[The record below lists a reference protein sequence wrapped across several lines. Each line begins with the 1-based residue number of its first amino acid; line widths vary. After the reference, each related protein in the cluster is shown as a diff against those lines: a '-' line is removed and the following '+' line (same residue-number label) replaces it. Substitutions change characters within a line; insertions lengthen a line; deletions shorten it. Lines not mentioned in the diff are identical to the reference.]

1 MLSVAGEELH
11 RLRAEGA
18 AHYAQLRSENQELR
32 EANARL
38 ARDLSDARWAM
49 HEAPSPPRLAERAGG
64 AAPGESAYSAASSSS
79 DARLV
84 EALAAREH
92 TVTLLEEQL
101 ARLQSELAAQREDV
115 QATLD
120 ERSLAVDALEGQLGA
135 VQQQLL
141 SVLQTQLQQRDDV
154 RKLTATGGPL
164 YAPPLSAEEAE
175 PALLDLGALRL
186 RRRPATMPLP
196 APACAARLLGSVDQ
210 LIFSS
215 EVAEWRETL
224 SRRLHA
230 PRRSIAQEFASNEG
244 GMWLAEYEYVTQQPC
259 REVRH
264 RRAEWWVGAPAVGGG
279 FADAPV
285 VSEEDDTVVRDEGH
299 DGWTLDDFCARAL
312 VRAAGLTR
320 AEVAML
326 RLWTGP
332 CHAPLQFFLR
342 HDGAEVLS
350 CPNCEPYFAHYD
362 TGHSPLAF
370 VYAVDVAHRTS
381 TGAERCA
388 RCRRPRREHT
398 REPLHDW
405 STSAAVLC
413 SAVDK
418 LAMWS
423 PPVVAYRPV
432 REDGGALA
440 AGAGTGALP
449 PSFAP
454 REGGG
459 GGALGRTIAGAVP
472 GVWRGVACADRGL
485 LSATTDRQLALAL
498 SGGRAATASVL
509 QIGFDYAARGAD
521 LHWVS
526 QYPAEKEVLFPPATS
541 LLPQSVREWT
551 ERRRVVS
558 VVAAPASIRTLA
570 HLVTSL
576 AAEPS
581 GAAHA
586 LAARVSQSVSG
597 LGEGVSAS
605 VSRLWSGV
613 EHTATLAH
621 IMSSGGGG
629 GGGYANSPSSPVR
642 ELVVG
647 GAASPTRRA
656 SPPRNSSPPRNA
668 LQQEL
673 ASALADQRSRVAARE
688 QVVER
693 VHDERHDERHNERR
707 PGGARASAWG
717 YGAREGI
724 SSSRAGSWAAP
735 QAPHA
740 PHAPLAPNLF
750 EFERGRASSRA
761 PTIEHRR
768 AVLTINDALE
778 TLSKVSAFEPPS
790 AYARSKAASHVHAHL
805 EIAEAHLARAAA
817 TTAAAAARTASDGDA
832 SRAHKSTSGGT
843 TQQRRKK
850 SRSSAGQMV

>member
-101 ARLQSELAAQREDV
+101 VRLQSELAAQREDV

-264 RRAEWWVGAPAVGGG
+264 RRAEWWVGALAVGGG

-342 HDGAEVLS
+342 HDGGEVLS
-350 CPNCEPYFAHYD
+350 CPQCEPYYAHYGA
-362 TGHSPLAF
+362 GHSPLAF
-370 VYAVDVAHRTS
+370 VFALVFNFVIMVGIHGLNMLSFNMAELAKQVEWRRT
-381 TGAERCA
+381 
-388 RCRRPRREHT
+388 
-398 REPLHDW
+398 
-405 STSAAVLC
+405 
-413 SAVDK
+413 
-418 LAMWS
+418 
-423 PPVVAYRPV
+423 
-432 REDGGALA
+432 GG
-440 AGAGTGALP
+440 
-449 PSFAP
+449 
-454 REGGG
+454 
-459 GGALGRTIAGAVP
+459 
-472 GVWRGVACADRGL
+472 RGL
-485 LSATTDRQLALAL
+485 R
-498 SGGRAATASVL
+498 
-509 QIGFDYAARGAD
+509 
-521 LHWVS
+521 
-526 QYPAEKEVLFPPATS
+526 EV
-541 LLPQSVREWT
+541 EM
-551 ERRRVVS
+551 RV
-558 VVAAPASIRTLA
+558 
-570 HLVTSL
+570 
-576 AAEPS
+576 
-581 GAAHA
+581 
-586 LAARVSQSVSG
+586 
-597 LGEGVSAS
+597 
-605 VSRLWSGV
+605 
-613 EHTATLAH
+613 
-621 IMSSGGGG
+621 
-629 GGGYANSPSSPVR
+629 
-642 ELVVG
+642 
-647 GAASPTRRA
+647 
-656 SPPRNSSPPRNA
+656 
-668 LQQEL
+668 
-673 ASALADQRSRVAARE
+673 
-688 QVVER
+688 
-693 VHDERHDERHNERR
+693 
-707 PGGARASAWG
+707 
-717 YGAREGI
+717 
-724 SSSRAGSWAAP
+724 
-735 QAPHA
+735 
-740 PHAPLAPNLF
+740 
-750 EFERGRASSRA
+750 
-761 PTIEHRR
+761 
-768 AVLTINDALE
+768 
-778 TLSKVSAFEPPS
+778 
-790 AYARSKAASHVHAHL
+790 
-805 EIAEAHLARAAA
+805 
-817 TTAAAAARTASDGDA
+817 
-832 SRAHKSTSGGT
+832 
-843 TQQRRKK
+843 
-850 SRSSAGQMV
+850 

>member
-1 MLSVAGEELH
+1 MLSIAGEELH

-32 EANARL
+32 EANVRL
-38 ARDLSDARWAM
+38 ARDLSDARWAI
-49 HEAPSPPRLAERAGG
+49 HEAPSPPRLA
-64 AAPGESAYSAASSSS
+64 GESACSAASSSS

-92 TVTLLEEQL
+92 TVALLEEQL

-154 RKLTATGGPL
+154 RKLTASGGPL
-164 YAPPLSAEEAE
+164 HAPPLSAEEAE

-498 SGGRAATASVL
+498 SGGRTATASVL

-526 QYPAEKEVLFPPATS
+526 QYPAEKEVLFAPATS

-621 IMSSGGGG
+621 IMSSGG

-817 TTAAAAARTASDGDA
+817 TTASAAARTAADGDA

-843 TQQRRKK
+843 TQPRRKK
-850 SRSSAGQMV
+850 YRRVAGQMV

>member
-526 QYPAEKEVLFPPATS
+526 QYPAEKEVLFAPATS

-621 IMSSGGGG
+621 IMSSGG

-750 EFERGRASSRA
+750 GFERGRASSRA

-817 TTAAAAARTASDGDA
+817 TTAAAAARTAADGDA

-850 SRSSAGQMV
+850 SRSRAGQMV

>member
-1 MLSVAGEELH
+1 MLSIAGEELH

-498 SGGRAATASVL
+498 SGGRTATASVL

-526 QYPAEKEVLFPPATS
+526 QYPAEKEVLFAPATS

-621 IMSSGGGG
+621 IMSSGG

-817 TTAAAAARTASDGDA
+817 TTAAAAARTAADGDA

-843 TQQRRKK
+843 TQPRRKK
-850 SRSSAGQMV
+850 YRRAAGQMV

>member
-526 QYPAEKEVLFPPATS
+526 QYPAEKEVLFAPATS

-621 IMSSGGGG
+621 IMSSGG

-817 TTAAAAARTASDGDA
+817 TTAAAAARTAADGDA

-850 SRSSAGQMV
+850 SRSRAGQMV

>member
-1 MLSVAGEELH
+1 MAVLRSEMATMLSIAGEELH

-32 EANARL
+32 EANIRL
-38 ARDLSDARWAM
+38 ARDLSDARWAI

-64 AAPGESAYSAASSSS
+64 AAPGESACSAASSFS

-92 TVTLLEEQL
+92 TVALLEEQL

-164 YAPPLSAEEAE
+164 HAPPLSAEEAE

-186 RRRPATMPLP
+186 RRRPAIMPLP
-196 APACAARLLGSVDQ
+196 APACAARLLGSVEQ
-210 LIFSS
+210 LIFGS

-224 SRRLHA
+224 SRRLHS
-230 PRRSIAQEFASNEG
+230 PRRSIAQEFACNEG

-264 RRAEWWVGAPAVGGG
+264 RRAEWWVGALAVGGG

-285 VSEEDDTVVRDEGH
+285 ISEEDDTVVRDEGH

-342 HDGAEVLS
+342 HDGGEVLS
-350 CPNCEPYFAHYD
+350 CPQCEPYYAHYGA
-362 TGHSPLAF
+362 GHSPLAF

-459 GGALGRTIAGAVP
+459 GGALGRTIAGA
-472 GVWRGVACADRGL
+472 GRGVACADRGL

-498 SGGRAATASVL
+498 CGGRAATASVL

-570 HLVTSL
+570 HVVTSL

-581 GAAHA
+581 GAVHA

-621 IMSSGGGG
+621 MMSNGGGG

-647 GAASPTRRA
+647 AQRLACKRSP
-656 SPPRNSSPPRNA
+656 
-668 LQQEL
+668 
-673 ASALADQRSRVAARE
+673 
-688 QVVER
+688 
-693 VHDERHDERHNERR
+693 RR
-707 PGGARASAWG
+707 PVLPTGTRARGRWRRVPNASSLSATQQFAAAERPSAGARQRACGPALTRG
-717 YGAREGI
+717 GT
-724 SSSRAGSWAAP
+724 RAGC
-735 QAPHA
+735 
-740 PHAPLAPNLF
+740 
-750 EFERGRASSRA
+750 RAC
-761 PTIEHRR
+761 P
-768 AVLTINDALE
+768 
-778 TLSKVSAFEPPS
+778 
-790 AYARSKAASHVHAHL
+790 
-805 EIAEAHLARAAA
+805 
-817 TTAAAAARTASDGDA
+817 
-832 SRAHKSTSGGT
+832 
-843 TQQRRKK
+843 
-850 SRSSAGQMV
+850 